1 MTSESG
7 QTRGVVGAV
16 IVLALFAAPSARA
29 EHPAITRAESAI
41 KAKNVDPARDIAPLL
56 AALKSSRDTDEK
68 RELVEA
74 IADLGEADGDSPNS
88 VKQYLVQNAPPVLL
102 EVAKNGHNA
111 FLQGDAVTALRDM
124 GCPRSVLEQAAA
136 IAEADPDSY
145 VQSRGEILRNYI
157 KSMPVENTAA
167 ATKATDPQ
175 KKAAGVAYLDKRSI
189 KVSTDSL
196 REAAGRADA
205 DAVKALLDAGVA
217 ADTGAADA
225 TQTPLYLAVA
235 QACHSQGSETD
246 WLVQT
251 VSLLVSAGADVS
263 KMDDNKNTPLMHAA
277 QYCGPKVIGVLVAG
291 GAKVDVRNG
300 SGVSPLAMALI
311 VSNFDAAEALVAKG
325 ARLAKSDAPMVSGV
339 TDPRGKAII
348 QKAKGG

>member
-1 MTSESG
+1 VAIALALG
-7 QTRGVVGAV
+7 GGAV
-16 IVLALFAAPSARA
+16 VRA
-29 EHPAITRAESAI
+29 EHPAIARAESAI
-41 KAKNVDPARDIAPLL
+41 KSKNVDPARDIAPLL
-56 AALKSSRDTDEK
+56 AALKSSKDTDEK

-74 IADLGEADGDSPNS
+74 IADLGEDDGDSPNS

-102 EVAKNGHNA
+102 DVAKNGHNN
-111 FLQGDAVTALRDM
+111 FLQGDAITALRDM

-145 VQSRGEILRNYI
+145 VQSRGEILRNFI

-175 KKAAGVAYLDKRSI
+175 KKSAGVAYLDKRSI

-196 REAAGRADA
+196 RDAARRADA

-225 TQTPLYLAVA
+225 TQTPLYLATA
-235 QACHSQGSETD
+235 QACHSQGADTD
-246 WLVQT
+246 GLVQT
-251 VSLLVSAGADVS
+251 ISYLIEAGADVS

-277 QYCGPKVIGVLVAG
+277 QYCGAKVVNALVAG

-311 VSNFDAAEALVAKG
+311 MSNFDAAEALAAKG
-325 ARLAKSDAPMVSGV
+325 AKLSKSDAPMVSGV

-348 QKAKGG
+348 QKAKSG